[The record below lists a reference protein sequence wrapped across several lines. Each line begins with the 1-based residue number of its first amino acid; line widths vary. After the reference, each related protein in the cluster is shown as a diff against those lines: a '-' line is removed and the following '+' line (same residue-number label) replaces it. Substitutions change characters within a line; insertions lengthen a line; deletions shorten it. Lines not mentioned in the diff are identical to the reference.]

1 MTGPYQASIR
11 VSRNTQFDDLSA
23 LLGRLAVPVGASE
36 THGLLCGLL
45 SAQPSSTAKKLWL
58 AELLDAAELEPG
70 SLASR
75 VEEIKALDVWF
86 SKVHE
91 SLNDSDLGFNPLLP
105 EDHVAITERLRAL
118 GDFCAGFCYG
128 LGLATAGRANS
139 KLPADTA
146 EIIKDFN
153 EIDSTATTSL
163 NEVDEE
169 TLSELSEYV
178 RVGVLLI
185 TEELQP
191 VAVHD
196 NQVH

>member
-1 MTGPYQASIR
+1 M
-11 VSRNTQFDDLSA
+11 SRNTQFDDFSA
-23 LLGRLAVPVGASE
+23 LLGRLAVPIGASE

-45 SAQPSSTAKKLWL
+45 CAQPSSTAKKLWL

-70 SLASR
+70 TLASR
-75 VEEIKALDVWF
+75 VDEIKALDAWF
-86 SKVHE
+86 SEVLE

-105 EDHVAITERLRAL
+105 EDHIGLAERLRAL

-128 LGLATAGRANS
+128 LGLATAGRGNT
-139 KLPADTA
+139 KLPEDTA

-185 TEELQP
+185 IEELQP
-191 VAVHD
+191 VAVRD